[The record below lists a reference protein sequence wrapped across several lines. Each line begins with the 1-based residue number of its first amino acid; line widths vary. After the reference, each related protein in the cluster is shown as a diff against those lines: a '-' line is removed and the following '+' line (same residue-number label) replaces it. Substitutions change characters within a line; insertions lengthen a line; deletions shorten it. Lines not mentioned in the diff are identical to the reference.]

1 MKMSKKDEF
10 KGFAKAHPE
19 LVKSI
24 RSGDANWQQL
34 YEIYDIYGDDERAW
48 DKYLKKS
55 SNTSSFNNI
64 TDIVKNIDMDS
75 VQKHINTAQKAL
87 GLVQELTNKG
97 SSSVGSIKAPVNP
110 RPINKFFEDQLMQV
124 SALMELKKKPKIF
137 ELLKYNSYWLKDLNR
152 DPNNVRAFLSSM
164 KVKYRMRATD
174 KVSDAIDN
182 IDIISNVLNA
192 LKQLKRKNE
201 LW

>member
-1 MKMSKKDEF
+1 MRKEKEDIVENDQELEVKDENKDTRKIKFPEKAVSIIKKARKKNELKDRKKYYRDMKTSDLPEEIEKLNADLKDLDKQSKHIQNQKMS
-10 KGFAKAHPE
+10 
-19 LVKSI
+19 
-24 RSGDANWQQL
+24 
-34 YEIYDIYGDDERAW
+34 YG
-48 DKYLKKS
+48 
-55 SNTSSFNNI
+55 I
-64 TDIVKNIDMDS
+64 
-75 VQKHINTAQKAL
+75 
-87 GLVQELTNKG
+87 
-97 SSSVGSIKAPVNP
+97 
-110 RPINKFFEDQLMQV
+110 QV

-192 LKQLKRKNE
+192 LK
-201 LW
+201 